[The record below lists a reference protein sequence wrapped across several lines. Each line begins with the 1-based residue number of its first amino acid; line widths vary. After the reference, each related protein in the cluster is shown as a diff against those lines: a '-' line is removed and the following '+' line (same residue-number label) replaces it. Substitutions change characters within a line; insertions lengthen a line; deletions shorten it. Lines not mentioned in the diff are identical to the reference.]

1 VPKAYPTGTLTFA
14 HTFPENGKFIGI
26 VTVKNTHG
34 QTYVSQF
41 PFSVGQTLGKSMG
54 IYAAMVVALVAAV
67 YLLWHLGRKQKP
79 ALPNKPA

>member
-1 VPKAYPTGTLTFA
+1 MMIRGIAAWLLGMVLLASAA
-14 HTFPENGKFIGI
+14 HA
-26 VTVKNTHG
+26 HG
-34 QTYVSQF
+34 GVGMREF